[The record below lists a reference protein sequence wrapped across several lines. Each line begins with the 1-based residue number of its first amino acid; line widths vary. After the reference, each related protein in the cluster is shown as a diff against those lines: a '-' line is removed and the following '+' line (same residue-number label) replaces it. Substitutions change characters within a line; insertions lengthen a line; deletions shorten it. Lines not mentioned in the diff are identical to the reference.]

1 MCYAE
6 KFEMNAEKPGCCRVH
21 PGFSLYKGAIM
32 NWSKKHCKH
41 VAYKQLGKC
50 FYTKIGKRATLVGYP
65 SVAYYCCNMSKR
77 LRVGDNL

>member
-1 MCYAE
+1 
-6 KFEMNAEKPGCCRVH
+6 
-21 PGFSLYKGAIM
+21 M